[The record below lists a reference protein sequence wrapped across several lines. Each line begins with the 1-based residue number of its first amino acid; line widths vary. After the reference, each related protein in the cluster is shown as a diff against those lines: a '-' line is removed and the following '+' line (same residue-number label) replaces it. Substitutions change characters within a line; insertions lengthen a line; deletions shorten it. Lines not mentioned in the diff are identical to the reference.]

1 MKQEQYK
8 KLKEYE
14 QQLTTALYC
23 DYARNVTSKGFEVL
37 NGVYKELFNKDSG
50 LGSGC
55 GKCQLKAL
63 KEIAKEYFA
72 YKEKQEEKMAKAREG
87 KNKEE
92 NNTIVE
98 EENNNT
104 IVEEDNENGEEGES

>member
-8 KLKEYE
+8 KLKDYE

-23 DYARNVTSKGFEVL
+23 DYARNITIKGLEIL
-37 NGVYKELFNKDSG
+37 NSVYKELFNKDSG

-63 KEIAKEYFA
+63 KEIAKEYFN
-72 YKEKQEEKMAKAREG
+72 YKEKLEDKMAKAREG
-87 KNKEE
+87 KNKED

-98 EENNNT
+98 EDNNNT